1 MHDVTLRPSAAED
14 VEWIADLRAIVLRDD
29 LGRLGRYD
37 AERVRERFRRSF
49 VPQYTQVIVID
60 GVDRGSVAVR
70 PEEEALWL
78 EHFYLDPAVQ
88 GVGIG
93 SAVLRVVLQQED
105 ARPLRLN
112 VLQGSPARRLYERFG
127 FTLDAED
134 AVDVWMTRA

>member
-49 VPQYTQVIVID
+49 VPRDTRVIVID

-70 PEEEALWL
+70 PEQDSLWL

-93 SAVLRVVLQQED
+93 SAVLRIVLEQED
-105 ARPLRLN
+105 ARPFRLN

-127 FTLDAED
+127 FTLDGED
-134 AVDVWMTRA
+134 AVDVWMTRS

>member
-70 PEEEALWL
+70 PEQDALWL

-105 ARPLRLN
+105 ARPFRLN

-127 FTLDAED
+127 FTLDGED
-134 AVDVWMTRA
+134 AVDVWMTRT